1 MFWFRKC
8 IFIDILVKL
17 VFMGAIHNEPP
28 VGQIGN
34 DLSPNRPEAVNW
46 TKDGLDTDVYMS

>member
-1 MFWFRKC
+1 
-8 IFIDILVKL
+8 
-17 VFMGAIHNEPP
+17 MGAIHNEPP

-34 DLSPNRPEAVNW
+34 DLSPNRPEAVIW